1 MGAEVENGIRLPNF
15 LEVGVVSSKSM
26 MGACTAGVQQAHR
39 IAFVAKG
46 GLDANENIAEMA
58 TKHQQVLS
66 IAVEISRGFP
76 PVLLQTIGVG
86 RKALVFLNAHAMGNR

>member
-1 MGAEVENGIRLPNF
+1 MGAEVENGIRLPNL
-15 LEVGVVSSKSM
+15 LEIGVVGSKSM

-46 GLDANENIAEMA
+46 GLDTNKDIAEMA

-66 IAVEISRGFP
+66 IAIEVSGRLT
-76 PVLLQTIGVG
+76 PVLLKTGRVG
-86 RKALVFLNAHAMGNR
+86 REALVFFDAHPMRNG